1 MEFQWFQWL
10 LGLKSVFFVLGHGFL
25 TGLNVSLEV
34 FNEFEMDVKN
44 GVELGCVNGLLILLD
59 PDTVIIHFEFGTLS
73 AKAQHGRVMQGLFW
87 RDGTG
92 LLYSTSWLMACW

>member
-1 MEFQWFQWL
+1 MVSM
-10 LGLKSVFFVLGHGFL
+10 GLKSVFFVVGHGFL

-59 PDTVIIHFEFGTLS
+59 PDTVITHFEFGTLS
-73 AKAQHGRVMQGLFW
+73 AKAQHGRVYCGGME
-87 RDGTG
+87 R
-92 LLYSTSWLMACW
+92 ACSIVGCG